1 MQSHAHTH
9 TIQGKQSLGY
19 WLYLP
24 DDYEKTEDDF
34 PLILFLHGSG
44 ERGTNLDLVKLY
56 GLTQKIESGE
66 DLPFIIIAPQCPL
79 DTKWESHLS
88 ALKDIVDTVVNSY
101 RVDTSRLYCT
111 GLSMGGAGTW
121 SLVTEYPDLFAAAIP
136 ICGRERM
143 ELDYPERL
151 KKITHLPVWCFHG
164 DADPVV
170 PVESSIYLTE
180 HLREYGGNPK
190 LTIYEGVDHDSWTQ
204 TYANPEIYDWLLKH
218 RLDVEK

>member
-1 MQSHAHTH
+1 MQAQAHKH
-9 TIQGKQSLGY
+9 TVEGGQSLGY
-19 WLYLP
+19 LLYLP
-24 DDYEKTEDDF
+24 DDHEEADY

-44 ERGTNLDLVKLY
+44 ERGTDLDQIKLF
-56 GLTQKIESGE
+56 GLTQKIESG
-66 DLPFIIIAPQCPL
+66 DDVTFIVIAPQCPP
-79 DTKWESHLS
+79 DTRWESYLP
-88 ALKDIVDTVVNSY
+88 ALKDIVDTVVDHY
-101 RVDTSRLYCT
+101 RVDTTRIYCT

-121 SLVTEYPDLFAAAIP
+121 SLTTAYPDLFAAAIP

-143 ELDYPERL
+143 ELGYPERL
-151 KKITHLPVWCFHG
+151 QRITHLPVWCFHG

-170 PVESSIYLTE
+170 PVESSIYLTK

-204 TYANPEIYDWLLKH
+204 TYANPDIYDWLLEH